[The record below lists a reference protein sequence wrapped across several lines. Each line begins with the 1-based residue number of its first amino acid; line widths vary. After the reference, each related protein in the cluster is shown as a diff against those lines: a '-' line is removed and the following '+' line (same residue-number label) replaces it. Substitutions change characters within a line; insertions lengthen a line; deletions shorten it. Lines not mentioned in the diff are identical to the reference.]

1 MSRFDVLSMRCSAC
15 SSDFEAEVYSLVNV
29 GDDPDLKASVMD
41 GTLFVRRC
49 PHCGAAN
56 LVRHPVLYHDPSE
69 LLMIW
74 LTDGAPASERT
85 AREIFIS
92 TPGLEQYTG
101 RLVDSVG
108 DLVEKVKIFDAG
120 LDDAAMEVCKYV
132 TKQELGRDVQLK
144 FVRTDGADNE
154 ITMTYPEGGQ
164 MQMIAVGFN
173 VYEDCR
179 AILSRNPAM
188 QERTRGL
195 VRIDPAWVAQ
205 FFG

>member
-1 MSRFDVLSMRCSAC
+1 MSHFDTLTMRCSAC
-15 SSDFEAEVYSLVNV
+15 SAEFEAEVYSLVNV
-29 GDDPDLKASVMD
+29 ADDPDLKAAVMD
-41 GTLFVRRC
+41 GSLFVRRC
-49 PHCGAAN
+49 PRCGAAN
-56 LVRHPVLYHDPSE
+56 LVRRAVLYHDPAE
-69 LLMIW
+69 LLMIS
-74 LTDGAPASERT
+74 LTDGAAGAERT

-92 TPGLEQYTG
+92 TPGLAQYTG

-108 DLVEKVKIFDAG
+108 DLIEKVKIFDAG
-120 LDDAAMEVCKYV
+120 LDDAAMEICKYV
-132 TKQELGRDVQLK
+132 TKQELGREVPLK

-154 ITMTYPEGGQ
+154 ITMAYPEGGQ

-179 AILSRNPAM
+179 AILGRNPAM

>member
-1 MSRFDVLSMRCSAC
+1 MSHFDTLPVRCSAC
-15 SSDFEAEVYSLVNV
+15 AQTFDAEVYSAINV
-29 GDDPDLKASVMD
+29 SDDPDLKGRVMD
-41 GTLFVRRC
+41 GSLFVQTC
-49 PHCGAAN
+49 PHCGTPR
-56 LVRHPVLYHDPSE
+56 LISSPVLYHDPAE

-74 LTDGAPASERT
+74 LTDGAQGSERT

-92 TPGLEQYTG
+92 TPGLENYTG

-108 DLVEKVKIFDAG
+108 DLIEKVKIFDAG
-120 LDDAAMEVCKYV
+120 LDDAAMEICKYV
-132 TKQELGRDVQLK
+132 TRQELGRDVPLK

-154 ITMTYPEGGQ
+154 ITMAYPEKGQ
-164 MQMIAVGFN
+164 MQMVAVGFN

-179 AILSRNPAM
+179 AILGRNPAM

-195 VRIDPAWVAQ
+195 TRIDPAWVSR

>member
-1 MSRFDVLSMRCSAC
+1 MSHFDILPVRCSAC
-15 SSDFEAEVYSLVNV
+15 SQTFDAEVYTSINTA
-29 GDDPDLKASVMD
+29 DDPDLKDRVLD
-41 GTLFVRRC
+41 GSLFVRSC
-49 PHCGAAN
+49 PHCGSPR
-56 LVRHPVLYHDPSE
+56 LISSPVLYHDPSE

-74 LTDGAPASERT
+74 LTDGAQERT

-92 TPGLEQYTG
+92 TPGLENYTG

-108 DLVEKVKIFDAG
+108 DLIEKVKIFDAG
-120 LDDAAMEVCKYV
+120 LDDAAMEICKYV
-132 TKQELGRDVQLK
+132 TRQELGKQLPLK

-154 ITMTYPEGGQ
+154 ITMTYPENGQ

-179 AILSRNPAM
+179 AILGRNPAM